1 MPVRFLLAS
10 SLETKIMLNLLGLA
24 LVLKNLTALK
34 PFTINYLFD
43 VNLVCK
49 FLILGGAGLPNGQ

>member
-1 MPVRFLLAS
+1 
-10 SLETKIMLNLLGLA
+10 MLNLLGLA